1 MISKVIV
8 YNDKYYHKKE
18 EYDKR
23 TLVNLLNILKK
34 KRKIIL
40 YSENIFIKSYKY
52 IGSKVDTYVEEK
64 ISEEFSD
71 KDNILFHYDVDKKN
85 KLIYLYS
92 LRNDNF
98 KEIYDEA
105 EELIIEPIEFKI
117 RNIILRRLGR
127 NKNILVFY
135 KIENISVVIFIRKT
149 FISELIMS
157 EEIQDIKK
165 IIIEKRKDGDVL
177 VFDKEIRNLEEFK
190 DIKINYFINLGVNKY
205 ENVYKK

>member
-1 MISKVIV
+1 MISKVNI
-8 YNDKYYHKKE
+8 YNDKYYYKRE
-18 EYDKR
+18 EYDKW
-23 TLVNLLNILKK
+23 TLATLLNILKK

-52 IGSKVDTYVEEK
+52 IGSRVDNYVEEK
-64 ISEEFSD
+64 IAEEFSN
-71 KDNILFHYDVDKKN
+71 KDNILFHYEVDKKN

-105 EELIIEPIEFKI
+105 EELSIEPIQFKV
-117 RNIILRRLGR
+117 RDIILRRLGR

-135 KIENISVVIFIRKT
+135 KIKNISTVIFIRKK
-149 FISELIMS
+149 FITEIIMS
-157 EEIQDIKK
+157 EEIKDIKK
-165 IIIEKRKDGDVL
+165 FIIEKRNDGDIL
-177 VFDKEIRNLEEFK
+177 VFNKEVNDLEEFK
-190 DIKINYFINLGVNKY
+190 DIKINHFINLGVNKH

>member
-190 DIKINYFINLGVNKY
+190 DIKIDYFINLGVNKY